1 MVITADHLRDTQ
13 LADVLWLSVAQIG
26 TDQRVNTRPVDSAW
40 VDRKVEE
47 GFDPDRLG
55 VPTVSKRKDGTY
67 IWLDGQ
73 NRGELLRRAGWP
85 SQKIQ
90 VRVFE
95 NLSVAEEARLF
106 LGLNDN
112 RRVMPIYKFLAQVT
126 AGDHDAT
133 AINAI
138 TQAAGWRISDNYTN
152 KGLSAVRAL
161 ETVYHAT
168 PKEPGRALVATLK
181 VITEAWGYK
190 PEAVN
195 GMVIHGI
202 GLVMVRFGDQLDT
215 PALIKKLSEF
225 PGGPSGLIGKA
236 RGRRQVLGGTVA
248 NCLAQTVTTAYNE
261 RRRAGAL
268 PDWT

>member
-1 MVITADHLRDTQ
+1 MVITADHIKDTQ
-13 LADVLWLSVAQIG
+13 MSDVQWLSVAEIG
-26 TDQRVNTRPVDSAW
+26 RDERVNTRPVDDAW
-40 VDRKVEE
+40 VDKKVSE

-55 VPTVSKRKDGTY
+55 VPTVSMRKDGTY

-73 NRGELLRRAGWP
+73 NRGELIRRAGWP

-95 NLSVAEEARLF
+95 NLSISEEARLF
-106 LGLNDN
+106 LGLNDS
-112 RRVMPIYKFLAQVT
+112 RRVMPVYKFLAQVT
-126 AGDHDAT
+126 SGEPHAT
-133 AINAI
+133 AINTI
-138 TQAAGWRISDNYTN
+138 VQAAGWRISDNYSN

-161 ETVYHAT
+161 EVVYHAT
-168 PKEPGRALVATLK
+168 PKQPGRALTATMRA
-181 VITEAWGYK
+181 VTEAWGYK

-195 GMVIHGI
+195 GTVLHGI

-215 PALIKKLSEF
+215 PALIKKLSEY

-236 RGRRQVLGGTVA
+236 RGRRQILGGTVA
-248 NCLAQTVTTAYNE
+248 NCLAQTVTAAYNE

-268 PDWT
+268 PDWQ